1 MLRGGKNQ
9 RGLLKSQGLVFTFH
23 LGFQRRSLVTSN
35 FKDDRHNKARGVGK
49 GRHQNP
55 GVPFRVSVMVNWT
68 CNCCNWPCIVSAILT
83 CQEEAFLTVKV
94 SKGSVLL
101 ISLTFP
107 CCYLNGECW
116 V

>member
-35 FKDDRHNKARGVGK
+35 FKDDRHNKERGVGK

-68 CNCCNWPCIVSAILT
+68 CNCCNWPYIVSAILT